1 MNTFLLLE
9 AKIQYKNVSMIYFF
23 LLFYEII
30 FELMQEVFN
39 PTLLK
44 QESTEIKKLF
54 TFATVFNEV

>member
-44 QESTEIKKLF
+44 QESTEIKNYLH
-54 TFATVFNEV
+54 